1 MLLLKLY
8 RCSPSSSSSL
18 LVIAYRLA
26 LSAPLPALNVLGL
39 LLQYRSALDA
49 SLSLRYSCREG
60 ICGSCALALNGS
72 NALACLSFHTASD
85 GALHAD
91 TRLHTAPPRGRL
103 LQLRS
108 LAVAPLLHHA
118 VLHDLVVDWLLLYA
132 SFSAVRPW
140 LISSFSTASSH
151 SYSAASR
158 CSRSLLEAHYECI
171 LCACCN
177 ASCPSYWWHAGAY
190 AGPAILLQSL
200 RWLLS
205 YSSASSSI
213 ALLHKAQLAKCH
225 SILACSFACPKGLMP
240 AYAIVALQLLSS

>member
-8 RCSPSSSSSL
+8 RCSPLASSSL

-26 LSAPLPALNVLGL
+26 STASLPALNVLSL
-39 LLQYRSALDA
+39 LLQYRSSLDA

-72 NALACLSFHTASD
+72 NALACLSFYTASD
-85 GALHAD
+85 RASLTNA
-91 TRLHTAPPRGRL
+91 RLHSSPLRSSLP
-103 LQLRS
+103 QLSS
-108 LAVAPLLHHA
+108 LAVLPLLHHA

-140 LISSFSTASSH
+140 LVTSMATSSSSH
-151 SYSAASR
+151 SAASK

-177 ASCPSYWWHAGAY
+177 ASCPSY
-190 AGPAILLQSL
+190 
-200 RWLLS
+200 
-205 YSSASSSI
+205 
-213 ALLHKAQLAKCH
+213 
-225 SILACSFACPKGLMP
+225 
-240 AYAIVALQLLSS
+240 